1 MALSKKPVKLQPFVS
16 EDIVSALI
24 NKGGSVP
31 AEIPVAEVAKKVDG
45 KQQKKVLKGGQVPV
59 QLRLSPEILDVIDGL
74 IAGKLIPSSRHSWFM
89 NAITEQIKRE
99 QVG

>member
-1 MALSKKPVKLQPFVS
+1 MALSKKPVKLQPFMS

-31 AEIPVAEVAKKVDG
+31 AEVQVVEKVDD

>member
-1 MALSKKPVKLQPFVS
+1 MALSKKPVKLQPFMS

-31 AEIPVAEVAKKVDG
+31 AEVQVVEKVDD

-89 NAITEQIKRE
+89 NAIAEQIKRE
-99 QVG
+99 QEG

>member
-31 AEIPVAEVAKKVDG
+31 AEVQVVEKVDD

-89 NAITEQIKRE
+89 NAIAEQIKRE
-99 QVG
+99 QEG

>member
-1 MALSKKPVKLQPFVS
+1 MALSKKHVKLQPFMS

-31 AEIPVAEVAKKVDG
+31 AEVQVVEKVDD

-89 NAITEQIKRE
+89 NAIAEQIKRE
-99 QVG
+99 QEG